1 MLKYLKKME
10 VKVKIMDNVEIF
22 NETNEQ
28 IKDLEILKPLLEY
41 ARKIENLVDTDLEFS
56 VIIVDN
62 KRIHEI
68 NKEYRNIDRPTDVIT
83 FALEDYEDIT
93 FEHYRPLGDIYISI
107 DKVKEQAKNY
117 GHSELRELAFL
128 TVHGFLH
135 LLGYD
140 HMIEEEEKI
149 MFAKQE
155 LILDGFG
162 IKR

>member
-1 MLKYLKKME
+1 ME
-10 VKVKIMDNVEIF
+10 NVEVF
-22 NETNEQ
+22 NETNEE
-28 IKDLEILKPLLEY
+28 IKDLKIIKPLLEY
-41 ARKIENLVDTDLEFS
+41 ARKTEKLDNVELEFS
-56 VIIVDN
+56 IIIVNN

-68 NKEYRNIDRPTDVIT
+68 NKEYRNIDRETDVIT
-83 FALEDYEDIT
+83 FALEDYEDVK
-93 FEHYRPLGDIYISI
+93 FDNYRPLGDIYISI

-140 HMIEEEEKI
+140 HMNKKDEEV
-149 MFAKQE
+149 MFKKQE